1 MIFSFFLHLWESISK
16 INIYLSFFTKCFLKK
31 WCLQQWIFI
40 ICSVFRLSQKS
51 FQINRRKSTL
61 PYFHFDPILD
71 LLQTSLLFLINIQW
85 CLFLLMLFFYIL
97 NVFYPFK
104 LSAFFQEFLI
114 FEVEFCI
121 CLFECFK
128 FILIILTL
136 FSVKPLNF
144 VNFLQEF
151 VYKFTHFR

>member
-1 MIFSFFLHLWESISK
+1 M
-16 INIYLSFFTKCFLKK
+16 
-31 WCLQQWIFI
+31 

-51 FQINRRKSTL
+51 FQIYRRKYAL

-151 VYKFTHFR
+151 VYKFTHFRLQILLIYKKTLFKTLIYCVGRSFLRNERKMCFR